1 MNYYLKA
8 SDEATMTQALLD
20 AGVLYLHHEEGGES
34 IEAVSP
40 GFSLDV
46 IGEIV
51 RGEVAIEGWHANLL
65 GELSDDQVTQLTEII
80 LPEPPANPYRVWA

>member
-8 SDEATMTQALLD
+8 TDEATMTQALLA
-20 AGVLYLHHEEGGES
+20 AGVLYPHTEEGGES
-34 IEAVSP
+34 FEAVSP

-51 RGEVAIEGWHANLL
+51 RDEVAIEGWHANLL